1 MLGWFFSP
9 WWPFHYSSFALGWS
23 GLCAGSGDGIPDI
36 LEVYFLAGMSG
47 VLFLVF
53 VRSLFR
59 FGAGV
64 GLLRGGKELSYMSF
78 VHFNHCN

>member
-1 MLGWFFSP
+1 MSGWFFSP
-9 WWPFHYSSFALGWS
+9 WFFSSFAPSWS
-23 GLCAGSGDGIPDI
+23 RLCAGSGGGIPDI
-36 LEVYFLAGMSG
+36 LVVYFIAGMSG

-64 GLLRGGKELSYMSF
+64 EVAGGCCRGRNYLDMFF
-78 VHFNHCN
+78 VHCN